1 MPSEQPKHR
10 RRSPR
15 APWPFFTPRYVS
27 ASAGNAMPEKARLFA
42 LLNIAMADAA
52 ICAWDAK
59 YAFNFWRP
67 VTAIRNGDT
76 DGDPTTEPD
85 PAWSSFIVTPPFPD
99 YVPGH
104 STFSGAASTVL
115 ALFYDIAVTT
125 GSDFLPGVHR
135 SFSSFSSAADEAA
148 LSRLY
153 GGIHFRFANQD
164 GLQGGVSIGEW
175 TFTHYLQPK
184 GNRSRK

>member
-27 ASAGNAMPEKARLFA
+27 ASAGNAMPENARLFA

-85 PAWSSFIVTPPFPD
+85 PAWSSFIVTPPFPTTCPATALSVALPRQSLP
-99 YVPGH
+99 Y
-104 STFSGAASTVL
+104 STTSRLQPARIFCLACIVALAVSHPPQTKPLSAACTVVSISGSPTR
-115 ALFYDIAVTT
+115 T
-125 GSDFLPGVHR
+125 GSK
-135 SFSSFSSAADEAA
+135 AA
-148 LSRLY
+148 
-153 GGIHFRFANQD
+153 
-164 GLQGGVSIGEW
+164 
-175 TFTHYLQPK
+175 
-184 GNRSRK
+184 